1 MNIVSSLLNK
11 TRKDLIGMSVLVFG
25 VFYSLSAQAVSVSVS
40 ITPLA
45 GIVAPL
51 LGEGDELHVILKPGQ
66 SPHGFQM
73 TPADMKT
80 LSRSDLLITVGTPV
94 DVWIEKAQK
103 RLAVNTLSMRELN
116 DLVLHP
122 IRKGGL
128 WEEDDHGHHSHHHH
142 EHHHDKHH
150 NNKAKKRL
158 QGVDGHLWL
167 SVDNAKILI
176 KATSKQLQSLNPNRA
191 NVYKQREADWL
202 AQIDQTDHLINEA
215 LKPVQKE
222 PFLVLHDAFQY
233 FEKRYHLNGVGS
245 IQLNPLI
252 SPSLKRVHELRNRIQ
267 MRSVNC
273 VFKEPQFPTKRVE
286 MVARGLAVKT
296 GILDPMGFN
305 FGQSESK
312 KVPQYLLYDDF
323 LMQLSKQF
331 QQCLST
337 K

>member
-128 WEEDDHGHHSHHHH
+128 WEDDDHGHHSHHHH
-142 EHHHDKHH
+142 EHHHDEHH
-150 NNKAKKRL
+150 SNKAKKHL
-158 QGVDGHLWL
+158 QDVDGHLWL

-176 KATSKQLQSLNPNRA
+176 KAASKKLQNLNPNRA
-191 NVYKQREADWL
+191 NAYKQREADWL
-202 AQIDQTDHLINEA
+202 AQIEVADRFVNQSLA
-215 LKPVQKE
+215 PLKNK

-233 FEKRYHLNGVGS
+233 FEKRYQLNGVGS

-273 VFKEPQFPTKRVE
+273 VFKEPQFPSKRVE
-286 MVARGLAVKT
+286 MVARGLPIKMGV
-296 GILDPMGFN
+296 LDPMGIN
-305 FGQSESK
+305 FGQSDGK
-312 KVPQYLLYDDF
+312 KMPQYLLYNDF
-323 LMQLSKQF
+323 LMKLSNQF
-331 QQCLST
+331 QQCLSH
-337 K
+337 